1 MIQFRL
7 VRQIALAVLLAS
19 PVAAQEASPTD
30 TLTFAQVAALTG
42 PASALGTGMRDGI
55 TAAFAEANAAG
66 GVGGLKLALDSLD
79 DGYEPDQSVAQ
90 LETVLAKPGYLALI
104 GPVGTPTNQAMVP
117 MAASAG
123 LPVIGPF
130 TGAGFLRDPALT
142 NVFNLRA
149 SYGAETEAWMAHL
162 VDDLGMKRIAILYQ
176 DDGFGRAG
184 LDGAKAALERRGMTL
199 VAEGT
204 YVRNTTAVK
213 SALLDIR
220 KAEPEAVV
228 MVGAY
233 KPVAEFVRLSR
244 KLKFEPT
251 FVNISFVGSGAL
263 AAELGAD
270 GAGVIVSQVVPL
282 PWDTSVPVVVA
293 YQAALAA
300 HVPDAK
306 IDFVSLEG
314 YLVGRLAIEALKA
327 AGANPTRESYLKA
340 LQGVTAVDLGGLG
353 LQYGPGDNQGSDSV
367 FLTRI
372 TPEGGFEIVNPG
384 GSS

>member
-1 MIQFRL
+1 MIHFPL
-7 VRQIALAVLLAS
+7 ARQIALALLLAS
-19 PVAAQEASPTD
+19 PVAAQEAPATD
-30 TLTFAQVAALTG
+30 TITFAQIAALTG

-55 TAAFAEANAAG
+55 SAAFAEVNATG

-90 LETVLAKPGYLALI
+90 LETVLAGTGHIALI
-104 GPVGTPTNQAMVP
+104 GSVGTPTNQAMVP
-117 MAASAG
+117 MAATAG

-130 TGAGFLRDPALT
+130 TGAGFLRDPALN

-162 VDDLGMKRIAILYQ
+162 VDGLGMKRIAILYQ

-184 LDGAKAALERRGMTL
+184 LDGVKAALDRRGMTL

-204 YVRNTTAVK
+204 YVRNTTAVR

-233 KPVAEFVRLSR
+233 KPVAEFVRLSH
-244 KLKFEPT
+244 KLKFAPT

-263 AAELGAD
+263 AADLGAE

-293 YQAALAA
+293 YQAALTA

-306 IDFVSLEG
+306 PDFVSMEG

-327 AGANPTRESYLKA
+327 AGPNPTRETYLKA
-340 LQGVTAVDLGGLG
+340 LQGLTAVDLGGLG
-353 LQYGPGDNQGSDSV
+353 LQYGAGDNQGSDSV

-372 TPEGGFEIVNPG
+372 TPEGTFEIVGPG

>member
-1 MIQFRL
+1 MMHFPL
-7 VRQIALAVLLAS
+7 ARQIALALLLAS
-19 PVAAQEASPTD
+19 PVAAQEAPASD
-30 TLTFAQVAALTG
+30 TITFAQIAALSG

-55 TAAFAEANAAG
+55 SAAFAEANAAG
-66 GVGGLKLALDSLD
+66 GVGGLMLALDSLD

-90 LETVLAKPGYLALI
+90 LEKVLADTSHIALI

-117 MAASAG
+117 MAATAG

-142 NVFNLRA
+142 HVFNLRA
-149 SYGAETEAWMAHL
+149 SYGAETEAWMTHL
-162 VDDLGMKRIAILYQ
+162 VDDLGMTKIAILYQ

-244 KLKFEPT
+244 QLKFEPT

-282 PWDTSVPVVVA
+282 PWDTSVPVVVD
-293 YQAALAA
+293 YQKALAA
-300 HVPDAK
+300 HAPDAK
-306 IDFVSLEG
+306 FDFVSLEG

-327 AGANPTRESYLKA
+327 AGPNPTRETYLKA
-340 LQGVTAVDLGGLG
+340 LQGLTTLDLNGLG
-353 LQYGPGDNQGSDSV
+353 LQYGAGDNQGSDAV

-372 TPEGGFEIVNPG
+372 TPEGGFQVVTAG